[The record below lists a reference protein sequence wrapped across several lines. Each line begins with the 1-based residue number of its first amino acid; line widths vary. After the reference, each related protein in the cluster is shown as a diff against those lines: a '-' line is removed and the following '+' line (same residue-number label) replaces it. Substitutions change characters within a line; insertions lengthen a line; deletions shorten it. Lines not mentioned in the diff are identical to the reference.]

1 MSDADRKVCVDIT
14 LSYTA
19 GSNRVHYRVLG
30 SPEDDWSGW
39 ADSEEQA
46 ILRAKA
52 WKDDVMF
59 RLVTQAARTK

>member
-1 MSDADRKVCVDIT
+1 MTTRKVCVDIT

-19 GSNRVHYRVLG
+19 GSDRVHYRVLG
-30 SPEDDWSGW
+30 STEEDWSGW

-52 WKDDVMF
+52 RKDDVML
-59 RLVTQAARTK
+59 RLVADAIRTK